1 MRSALTVHTSILV
14 AVLFVF
20 ESIHAQQKPLY
31 TYQQLSNV
39 AYAKQKDSLKKTWVC
54 PTVFSDK
61 DAQKKYKDVW
71 DSRVAFITDA
81 IENKNYIYEKELYD
95 YVGGIIQDIAAA
107 NPSLIPHQPLLLID
121 RSSSVNAYSYGG
133 NIIAVNVG
141 LILFSN
147 CREELALAIAHELSH
162 NILNHADRAIKE
174 RIEWLT
180 SDEYKKS
187 LNAVLDSKYERFSQL
202 KKIIENYSFTRSKH
216 NRYHESDADSLAII
230 LLNNSKIGFD
240 AKFFLHLDSSDLR
253 YKTPLQKPV
262 EQYFTTYGL
271 PFEDWWTQ
279 RKGKGLSTH
288 NYNFQD
294 TTGVEDSIKT
304 HPDCIVRYEKTAS
317 RSSTHMQYTAIP
329 ASLKETADRIMIWN
343 QFDNMSLSAC
353 LYNVLL
359 AKDRGV
365 TDEWYDFMLHNVIA
379 GLYYADLNLMRFTA
393 IGITQKEYISKN
405 FYELQNMLEQMPKD
419 KLQAYYKDLQ
429 STSFWGKM
437 PADAKGLKLLMSRL
451 TTGQKDDKEHE
462 VAAKDFMNSYNESM
476 YCEFADH
483 FRKK

>member
-1 MRSALTVHTSILV
+1 M
-14 AVLFVF
+14 
-20 ESIHAQQKPLY
+20 
-31 TYQQLSNV
+31 
-39 AYAKQKDSLKKTWVC
+39 KTTHS
-54 PTVFSDK
+54 P
-61 DAQKKYKDVW
+61 
-71 DSRVAFITDA
+71 
-81 IENKNYIYEKELYD
+81 
-95 YVGGIIQDIAAA
+95 
-107 NPSLIPHQPLLLID
+107 
-121 RSSSVNAYSYGG
+121 
-133 NIIAVNVG
+133 
-141 LILFSN
+141 
-147 CREELALAIAHELSH
+147 
-162 NILNHADRAIKE
+162 
-174 RIEWLT
+174 
-180 SDEYKKS
+180 
-187 LNAVLDSKYERFSQL
+187 
-202 KKIIENYSFTRSKH
+202 RSKH
-216 NRYHESDADSLAII
+216 NRYHESDADSLAIV

-262 EQYFTTYGL
+262 EQYFTAYGL
-271 PFEDWWTQ
+271 PFEEWWTQ
-279 RKGKGLSTH
+279 RKGKGLSTR

-294 TTGVEDSIKT
+294 TTGVEDSLKT
-304 HPDCIVRYEKTAS
+304 HPDCIVRYEKTAA
-317 RSSTHMQYTAIP
+317 RSSAHMQYTPIP
-329 ASLKETADRIMIWN
+329 AGLKEKADRIMIWN

-359 AKDRGV
+359 AKDQGN

-429 STSFWGKM
+429 STSFWEKM

-451 TTGQKDDKEHE
+451 TTGEKDDKLHE
-462 VAAKDFMNSYNESM
+462 VAAKDFMNSYYESM